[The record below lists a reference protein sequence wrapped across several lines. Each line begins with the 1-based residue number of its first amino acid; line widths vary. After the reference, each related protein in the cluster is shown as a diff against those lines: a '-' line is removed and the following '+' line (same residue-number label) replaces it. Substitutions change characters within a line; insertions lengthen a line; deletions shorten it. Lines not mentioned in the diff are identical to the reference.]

1 MNLGVLIVTAWFF
14 AVAAV
19 LVWQYLGGALARA
32 AHEQSD
38 TPTLNAEPASVTVEP
53 VYALAAARYKRAKT
67 PACARRRA
75 SAA

>member
-1 MNLGVLIVTAWFF
+1 MNLGVLIVTVWFF

-19 LVWQYLGGALARA
+19 LVWQYIGGALARA
-32 AHEQSD
+32 GQERDDAAARGMEQEAA
-38 TPTLNAEPASVTVEP
+38 TFEP

-67 PACARRRA
+67 PACTRRRT